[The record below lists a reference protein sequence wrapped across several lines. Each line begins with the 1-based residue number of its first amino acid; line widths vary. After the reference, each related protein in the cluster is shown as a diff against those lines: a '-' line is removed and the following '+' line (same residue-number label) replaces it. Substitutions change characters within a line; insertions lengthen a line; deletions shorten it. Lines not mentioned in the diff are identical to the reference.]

1 LADVKRIAAAHADGI
16 LGHPFTSDRYLAGDV
31 LPRVESALA
40 DAGRARDGFT
50 VWSGVILCIAE
61 DREVAVREAK
71 QQIAFYGTTPN
82 YRGVFD
88 SYGDGA
94 LTDQLRTVFKRDP
107 KDLDALVAAVPDEA
121 VERYAVAG
129 TADEVADRLA
139 VIEDQVDHVI
149 LGGAWYGVRPERLA
163 ENLWRSSRHSAPA
176 DPRGVRRPRVSVV
189 SG

>member
-1 LADVKRIAAAHADGI
+1 LRAENGSGQIGAE
-16 LGHPFTSDRYLAGDV
+16 DV
-31 LPRVESALA
+31 LPRVEEALA
-40 DAGRARDGFT
+40 DAGRDRSGFT
-50 VWSGVILCIAE
+50 VCQGVILCVAD

-129 TADEVADRLA
+129 TADEVKDRLA

-163 ENLWRSSRHSAPA
+163 ENLWAIVETF
-176 DPRGVRRPRVSVV
+176 GTT
-189 SG
+189 